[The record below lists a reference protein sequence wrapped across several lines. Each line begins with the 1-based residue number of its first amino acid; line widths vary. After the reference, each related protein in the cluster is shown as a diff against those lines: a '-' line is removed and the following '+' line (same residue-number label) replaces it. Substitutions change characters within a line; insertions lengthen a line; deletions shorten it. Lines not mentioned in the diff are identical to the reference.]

1 MAKIQID
8 AMEKVFELKDKIVK
22 DGKDGKINT
31 FRLTDLLLIAFTAG
45 ELSAYD
51 NIELYRESMQK
62 QLNDKVER
70 FIESIEN
77 KD

>member
-8 AMEKVFELKDKIVK
+8 AMDKVFELKDKIVK
-22 DGKDGKINT
+22 DGKINA

-45 ELSAYD
+45 ELSAYE

>member
-8 AMEKVFELKDKIVK
+8 AMDKVFELKDKIVK
-22 DGKDGKINT
+22 DGKINT
-31 FRLTDLLLIAFTAG
+31 YKLTDLLLIAFTAG
-45 ELSAYD
+45 ELSAYE
-51 NIELYRESMQK
+51 NIESYRESMQK

-70 FIESIEN
+70 FVESIEN

>member
-1 MAKIQID
+1 MAKTQID
-8 AMEKVFELKDKIVK
+8 AMDKVFELKDKIV
-22 DGKDGKINT
+22 KDGKINT

-45 ELSAYD
+45 ELSAYE
-51 NIELYRESMQK
+51 NIELYRESTQK

>member
-8 AMEKVFELKDKIVK
+8 AMDKVFELKDKIV
-22 DGKDGKINT
+22 KDGKINT

-45 ELSAYD
+45 ELSAYE

>member
-8 AMEKVFELKDKIVK
+8 AMDKVFELKDKII
-22 DGKDGKINT
+22 KDGKINT

-45 ELSAYD
+45 ELSAYE

>member
-8 AMEKVFELKDKIVK
+8 AMDKVFELKDKIVK
-22 DGKDGKINT
+22 DGKINS
-31 FRLTDLLLIAFTAG
+31 FKLTDLLLIAFTAG
-45 ELSAYD
+45 ELSAYE

>member
-8 AMEKVFELKDKIVK
+8 AMDKVFELKDKIV
-22 DGKDGKINT
+22 KDGKINT

-45 ELSAYD
+45 ELSAYE

-62 QLNDKVER
+62 QLNDKVKR

>member
-8 AMEKVFELKDKIVK
+8 AMDKVFELKNKIV
-22 DGKDGKINT
+22 KDGKINT

-45 ELSAYD
+45 ELSAYE